1 MNNCMEWRARAVPL
15 LRLAP
20 LLRFL
25 RVKAATEAT
34 TTKPNLTSMTHHSA
48 GSNRL
53 ESRGRELLLIEENE
67 KAELEQVQPRRLSS
81 LHFSA
86 QRRDGLEEQLG
97 ACES

>member
-1 MNNCMEWRARAVPL
+1 
-15 LRLAP
+15 
-20 LLRFL
+20 
-25 RVKAATEAT
+25 
-34 TTKPNLTSMTHHSA
+34 MTHHSA

-81 LHFSA
+81 LYFSA